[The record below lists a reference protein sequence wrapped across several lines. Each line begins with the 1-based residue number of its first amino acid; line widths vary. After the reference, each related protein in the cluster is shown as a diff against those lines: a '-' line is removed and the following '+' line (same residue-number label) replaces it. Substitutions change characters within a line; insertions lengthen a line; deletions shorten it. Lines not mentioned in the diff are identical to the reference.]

1 MERILA
7 VIDAKELAQEAL
19 FRACY
24 LAQRT
29 KAKVCVLLILPEN
42 SADRVES
49 HAREQLEPLIERER
63 LRGIPIEY
71 FIVEGNFK
79 REVVRFIMEH
89 HIDIIVLAQTD
100 EKLKIAI
107 DIQRI
112 TGCRTEFVR
121 YKMKPQ

>member
-1 MERILA
+1 MEKILA
-7 VIDAKELAQEAL
+7 VIDAQELAWEAL

-29 KAKVCVLLILPEN
+29 RAKVCVLLVVPKN
-42 SADRVES
+42 SADKIEFR
-49 HAREQLEPLIERER
+49 AREQLEPLIEEER
-63 LRGIPIEY
+63 LKGVPIEY

-121 YKMKPQ
+121 YKVKPQ